1 MYGQDRG
8 MSTIA
13 APAGLKGVV
22 VAETQIGDVRGSEGF
37 YHYREHSAV
46 ELARRASFEAVWG
59 LVVDGD
65 LSAPVNP
72 DRSLPDDAWALVDAI
87 SAHVTDPVV
96 GMRTL
101 LPLVVPARPTLDA
114 TPEERRRDAL
124 RAASVV
130 PTLLAAFHRR
140 SVGLEPLRPDP
151 ALGHV
156 ADYLRMV
163 TGVAPDERSTR
174 ALESYLI
181 ATIDHGFNASTFTA
195 RVVTSTGADVVS
207 AIVAA
212 SNALS
217 GPLHGG
223 APGRALEMIESIG
236 DPANTEAWLAPRL
249 AAGEKV
255 MGFGHAV
262 YRTEDPRSRLLKD
275 VARGFDGDAADGD
288 LVERAERIEE
298 QLLAA
303 LRAHR
308 PDHPIQANVEYY
320 AAVVLELCGVPRA
333 MFTPSFTVS
342 RVVGWTA
349 HILEQAANNKIIRP
363 SARYVGPPPVPPTN

>member
-1 MYGQDRG
+1 MT
-8 MSTIA
+8 TIN

-22 VAETQIGDVRGSEGF
+22 VADTAIGDVRGAEGF

-46 ELARRASFEAVWG
+46 ELARVARFEAVWS

-65 LSAPVNP
+65 LSTPIVP
-72 DRSLPDDAWALVDAI
+72 DRSLPEEAWPLIDAVAPFT
-87 SAHVTDPVV
+87 SDPVV
-96 GMRTL
+96 GARSV
-101 LPLVVPARPTLDA
+101 LPLVVPARPTLDV
-114 TPEERRRDAL
+114 TPGERRRDAL
-124 RAASVV
+124 RAAAVM
-130 PTLLAAFHRR
+130 PTLIAAFHRR
-140 SVGLEPLRPDP
+140 SIGLDPIAPDP
-151 ALGHV
+151 ALGHA
-156 ADYLRMV
+156 ADFLRMM
-163 TGVAPDERSTR
+163 TGAMPDARSAR
-174 ALESYLI
+174 AFESYLI

-207 AIVAA
+207 AVVAA
-212 SNALS
+212 SEALS

-262 YRTEDPRSRLLKD
+262 YRTEDPRSRLLKE
-275 VARGFDGDAADGD
+275 VAQGFGSD
-288 LVERAERIEE
+288 LTVQAEAIEGH
-298 QLLAA
+298 LLAA

-308 PDHPIQANVEYY
+308 PGHPIQANVEYY

-349 HILEQAANNKIIRP
+349 HILEQAADNKIIRP
-363 SARYVGPPPVPPTN
+363 SARYVGPPPILPTA

>member
-1 MYGQDRG
+1 
-8 MSTIA
+8 MSTIT

-22 VAETQIGDVRGSEGF
+22 VAETEIGDVRGAEGF

-46 ELARRASFEAVWG
+46 ELARRASFESVWG

-65 LSAPVNP
+65 LSAPVTP

-87 SAHVTDPVV
+87 AGHVTDPVV

-101 LPLVVPARPTLDA
+101 LPLVVPAQPTLDI
-114 TPEERRRDAL
+114 TPDQRRRDAL
-124 RAASVV
+124 RAAAVV
-130 PTLLAAFHRR
+130 PTLIAAFHRR
-140 SVGLEPLRPDP
+140 RLGLDPLRPDP
-151 ALGHV
+151 SFGHA

-163 TGVAPDERSTR
+163 TGEVPDERSAA
-174 ALESYLI
+174 ALEKYLI

-212 SNALS
+212 STALS

-223 APGRALEMIESIG
+223 APGRALEMIEAIG
-236 DPANTEAWLAPRL
+236 DPANTASWLAPRL
-249 AAGEKV
+249 AAGDKV

-262 YRTEDPRSRLLKD
+262 YRTEDPRSRLLKE
-275 VARGFDGDAADGD
+275 VAREFGGE
-288 LVERAERIEE
+288 LVERAERIETE
-298 QLLAA
+298 LLAA
-303 LRAHR
+303 LYAHK
-308 PDHPIQANVEYY
+308 PDHPIQANVEYF

-333 MFTPSFTVS
+333 MFTPTFTVS
-342 RVVGWTA
+342 RVVGWSA
-349 HILEQAANNKIIRP
+349 HILEQAAHNKIIRP
-363 SARYVGPPPVPPTN
+363 SARYVGPPPVVPAAP

>member
-8 MSTIA
+8 MSTIT

-22 VAETQIGDVRGSEGF
+22 VADTEIGDVRGSEGF

-46 ELARRASFEAVWG
+46 ELARRASFESVWA
-59 LVVDGD
+59 LVVDGELD
-65 LSAPVNP
+65 PPVVP
-72 DRSLPDDAWALVDAI
+72 DRELPDHAWALVDAI
-87 SAHVTDPVV
+87 APHVSDPVV
-96 GMRTL
+96 GLRSVV
-101 LPLVVPARPTLDA
+101 PLVVPARPTLDISA
-114 TPEERRRDAL
+114 DERRRDAL
-124 RAASVV
+124 RAAAVV

-140 SVGLEPLRPDP
+140 SVGLDPLRPDP
-151 ALGHV
+151 TLGHV

-163 TGVAPDERSTR
+163 TGVVPDERSAR
-174 ALESYLI
+174 ALEAYLI

-212 SNALS
+212 SDALS

-223 APGRALEMIESIG
+223 APGRALEMIEEIG
-236 DPANTEAWLAPRL
+236 DPANTDAWLAAHL
-249 AAGEKV
+249 AAGDKI

-262 YRTEDPRSRLLKD
+262 YRTEDPRSRLLKE
-275 VARGFDGDAADGD
+275 VARGFGGE
-288 LVERAERIEE
+288 LVERAEAIEE
-298 QLLAA
+298 RLLAG

-342 RVVGWTA
+342 RVVGWSA
-349 HILEQAANNKIIRP
+349 HILEQAAHNKIIRP
-363 SARYVGPPPVPPTN
+363 SARYVGPPPVAPAA

>member
-1 MYGQDRG
+1 
-8 MSTIA
+8 MSTIT

-22 VAETQIGDVRGSEGF
+22 VAETAIGDVRGAEGF

-46 ELARRASFEAVWG
+46 ELARRASFEEVWA

-65 LSAPVNP
+65 LATPIAP
-72 DRSLPDDAWALVDAI
+72 DRTLPADAWELVDAI
-87 SAHVTDPVV
+87 ASRVDDPVV

-101 LPLVVPARPTLDA
+101 LPLVVPARPTLDISVQD
-114 TPEERRRDAL
+114 RRRDAL
-124 RAASVV
+124 RAAAVV

-140 SVGLEPLRPDP
+140 RAGLEPVRPDP
-151 ALGHV
+151 SLGHA

-163 TGVAPDERSTR
+163 TGDVPDERAVR
-174 ALESYLI
+174 ALEAYLI

-212 SNALS
+212 SDALS

-223 APGRALEMIESIG
+223 APGRALEMIEGIG
-236 DPANTEAWLAPRL
+236 DPAGTDAWLAPRL

-262 YRTEDPRSRLLKD
+262 YRTEDPRSRLLKE
-275 VARGFDGDAADGD
+275 VARGFGGD
-288 LVERAERIEE
+288 LVERAEAIERRV
-298 QLLAA
+298 LTALAA
-303 LRAHR
+303 QR

-333 MFTPSFTVS
+333 MFTPTFTVS

-349 HILEQAANNKIIRP
+349 HILEQAAHNKIIRP
-363 SARYVGPPPVPPTN
+363 SARYVGPPPAVPAP

>member
-1 MYGQDRG
+1 
-8 MSTIA
+8 MSTIT

-22 VAETQIGDVRGSEGF
+22 VAETEIGDVRGAEGF
-37 YHYREHSAV
+37 YHYRDHSAV
-46 ELARRASFEAVWG
+46 ELARRARFEEVWS
-59 LVVDGD
+59 LVVDAD
-65 LSAPVNP
+65 LSTPIVP
-72 DRSLPDDAWALVDAI
+72 DRSLPDDAWALIDAVA
-87 SAHVTDPVV
+87 SRVADPVV

-101 LPLVVPARPTLDA
+101 LPLVVPARPTLDIA
-114 TPEERRRDAL
+114 PDERRRDAV
-124 RAASVV
+124 RAAAVV

-140 SVGLEPLRPDP
+140 SLGLEPIPPD
-151 ALGHV
+151 ASLGHA

-163 TGVAPDERSTR
+163 TGNVPDARSER
-174 ALESYLI
+174 ALEAYLI

-212 SNALS
+212 SDALS

-223 APGRALEMIESIG
+223 APGRALEMIEAIG
-236 DPANTEAWLAPRL
+236 DPDDTEAWLAPRL

-262 YRTEDPRSRLLKD
+262 YRTEDPRSRLLLE
-275 VARGFDGDAADGD
+275 VAREFGGE
-288 LVERAERIEE
+288 LVERSEVIE
-298 QLLAA
+298 QRLLGA

-308 PDHPIQANVEYY
+308 PAHPIQANVEYY

-333 MFTPSFTVS
+333 MFTPTFTVS
-342 RVVGWTA
+342 RVVGWSA
-349 HILEQAANNKIIRP
+349 HILEQAAHNKIIRP
-363 SARYVGPPPVPPTN
+363 SARYVGPPPVLPAA

>member
-1 MYGQDRG
+1 
-8 MSTIA
+8 
-13 APAGLKGVV
+13 LKGVV
-22 VAETQIGDVRGSEGF
+22 VAETEIGDVRGAEGF

-46 ELARRASFEAVWG
+46 ELARRARFEEVWA

-65 LSAPVNP
+65 LSTPIVP
-72 DRSLPDDAWALVDAI
+72 DRSLPSDAWALVDAV
-87 SAHVTDPVV
+87 AARVVDPVV

-101 LPLVVPARPTLDA
+101 LPLVVPAQPTLDIPA
-114 TPEERRRDAL
+114 EQRRADAL
-124 RAASVV
+124 RAAAIV
-130 PTLLAAFHRR
+130 PTLIAAFHRR
-140 SVGLEPLRPDP
+140 SLGLEPLRPDP
-151 ALGHV
+151 SLGHA
-156 ADYLRMV
+156 ADYLRMI
-163 TGVAPDERSTR
+163 TGQVPDERSVR
-174 ALESYLI
+174 ALEAYLI

-212 SNALS
+212 SDALS

-223 APGRALEMIESIG
+223 APGRALEMIEAIG
-236 DPANTEAWLAPRL
+236 DPADTEAWLAPRL

-262 YRTEDPRSRLLKD
+262 YRTEDPRSRLLKE
-275 VARGFDGDAADGD
+275 VAEGFGGD
-288 LVERAERIEE
+288 LVARSEAIEAR
-298 QLLAA
+298 LLAA

-333 MFTPSFTVS
+333 MFTPTFTVS
-342 RVVGWTA
+342 RVVGWSA
-349 HILEQAANNKIIRP
+349 HILEQAAHNKIIRP
-363 SARYVGPPPVPPTN
+363 SARYVGPPPVLPAA

>member
-1 MYGQDRG
+1 M
-8 MSTIA
+8 
-13 APAGLKGVV
+13 
-22 VAETQIGDVRGSEGF
+22 
-37 YHYREHSAV
+37 
-46 ELARRASFEAVWG
+46 
-59 LVVDGD
+59 
-65 LSAPVNP
+65 
-72 DRSLPDDAWALVDAI
+72 
-87 SAHVTDPVV
+87 
-96 GMRTL
+96 
-101 LPLVVPARPTLDA
+101 
-114 TPEERRRDAL
+114 
-124 RAASVV
+124 
-130 PTLLAAFHRR
+130 LAAFHRR
-140 SVGLEPLRPDP
+140 SSGLDPLRPDP

-156 ADYLRMV
+156 ADYLRMI
-163 TGVAPDERSTR
+163 TGVTPDERSAK
-174 ALESYLI
+174 ALEAYLI

-212 SNALS
+212 STALS

-249 AAGEKV
+249 AAGDKV

-275 VARGFDGDAADGD
+275 VARGFGGD
-288 LVERAERIEE
+288 LVARAEQIEE
-298 QLLAA
+298 RLLAA

-363 SARYVGPPPVPPTN
+363 SARYVGPPPVPPGD

>member
-1 MYGQDRG
+1 MD
-8 MSTIA
+8 TIN

-22 VAETQIGDVRGSEGF
+22 VADTAIGDVRGAEGF

-46 ELARRASFEAVWG
+46 ELARAASFESVWA
-59 LVVDGD
+59 LVLDGD
-65 LSAPVNP
+65 LGTPVVP
-72 DRSLPDDAWALVDAI
+72 DRSLTPDAWTLVDVVAPRV
-87 SAHVTDPVV
+87 ADPVV
-96 GMRTL
+96 GLRSL
-101 LPLVVPARPTLDA
+101 LPLLVPAEPTLDL

-124 RAASVV
+124 RAAAVV
-130 PTLLAAFHRR
+130 PTVLAALHRR
-140 SVGLEPLRPDP
+140 SQGLDP
-151 ALGHV
+151 IAPHPTLGHA

-163 TGVAPDERSTR
+163 TGAMPDERAAR
-174 ALESYLI
+174 AIEAYLI
-181 ATIDHGFNASTFTA
+181 ATIDHGFNASTFTS

-212 SNALS
+212 SGALS

-236 DPANTEAWLAPRL
+236 DPANTESWLAPRL

-262 YRTEDPRSRLLKD
+262 YRTEDPRSRLMKE
-275 VARGFDGDAADGD
+275 VARGFGGK
-288 LVERAERIEE
+288 LVERAEAIEDRV
-298 QLLAA
+298 LAM
-303 LRAHR
+303 LRAHK
-308 PDHPIQANVEYY
+308 PDHPIQTNVEYY
-320 AAVVLELCGVPRA
+320 AAVVLELCGLPRE

-349 HILEQAANNKIIRP
+349 HILEQAAHNKIIRP
-363 SARYVGPPPVPPTN
+363 SARYVGPPPIAP

>member
-1 MYGQDRG
+1 
-8 MSTIA
+8 MSTIN

-22 VAETQIGDVRGSEGF
+22 VADTAIGDVRGAEGF

-46 ELARRASFEAVWG
+46 ELARRASFESVWA
-59 LVVDGD
+59 LVVDGS
-65 LSAPVNP
+65 LTPPVVP
-72 DRSLPDDAWALVDAI
+72 DRSLPDDIWGLVDAV
-87 SAHVTDPVV
+87 AARTDDPVV
-96 GMRTL
+96 GMRSL
-101 LPLVVPARPTLDA
+101 LPLAVPARPTLDIGA
-114 TPEERRRDAL
+114 EERRRDAL
-124 RAASVV
+124 RAAAVV

-140 SVGLEPLRPDP
+140 RLGLAPVHPDP
-151 ALGHV
+151 SLGHV
-156 ADYLRMV
+156 ADYLRMI
-163 TGVAPDERSTR
+163 TGHEPDARSVK
-174 ALESYLI
+174 AFEAYLI

-212 SNALS
+212 SDALS

-223 APGRALEMIESIG
+223 APGRALEMIEDIG

-249 AAGEKV
+249 AAGDKV

-262 YRTEDPRSRLLKD
+262 YRTEDPRSRLLKE
-275 VARGFDGDAADGD
+275 VAREFGGE
-288 LVERAERIEE
+288 LVERAELIEE
-298 QLLAA
+298 RLLAA
-303 LRAHR
+303 LQAHR

-363 SARYVGPPPVPPTN
+363 SARYVGPPPHVP